1 MYVLIQSNTYI
12 VVASLL
18 ASSVTATVQ
27 SSETLATQSD
37 LRIQI
42 DIIQKI
48 NHSQW
53 TNQIHRNKFRS
64 CTTSI
69 IQSYPIKSMETN

>member
-48 NHSQW
+48 NHSQ
-53 TNQIHRNKFRS
+53 
-64 CTTSI
+64 
-69 IQSYPIKSMETN
+69 